1 MTLSEWVER
10 LRLMAVSTIV
20 HIEPSEC
27 ADLVRAI
34 ECETTSLRQQ
44 VSIRDRMIDEARGG

>member
-10 LRLMAVSTIV
+10 LRLMSVSTIV

-34 ECETTSLRQQ
+34 EGVMVAGQKPGVLISSDLEP
-44 VSIRDRMIDEARGG
+44 